1 MRLRKLALGGVLLLS
16 VLSPLA
22 ALAADDDLDEFRTRL
37 GTEWRLTKQDNLRNI
52 KTYARLEE
60 GKRYR
65 SFKVEAELDGDVD
78 ALARVILDFDNYTK
92 WFWETR
98 ESRLV
103 KQISPTEYIVYMVH
117 KAPYTLPDRD
127 TVLRGVVE
135 PQTRSKPYVVLRV
148 SAMPDYLPLKPP
160 LVRMPAEEMTI
171 KFSPLPGNKV
181 QMEAEGFFD
190 PGGTVPAWAAN
201 FVQRAAPY
209 SVVLGMQ
216 RMMAQ
221 DKYQKGRNLPF
232 PVYSYSFYNNANSG

>member
-1 MRLRKLALGGVLLLS
+1 MGVAQ
-16 VLSPLA
+16 VLEGLVELPRGSK
-22 ALAADDDLDEFRTRL
+22 EERTRQEGHAHVTAGSRCFDAL
-37 GTEWRLTKQDNLRNI
+37 LTQLVHI
-52 KTYARLEE
+52 H
-60 GKRYR
+60 
-65 SFKVEAELDGDVD
+65 FLDGDVD

-181 QMEAEGFFD
+181 QMEAEGYFD
-190 PGGTVPAWAAN
+190 PGGTLPAWAAN

-232 PVYSYSFYNNANSG
+232 PVYSYSFYNNANGG